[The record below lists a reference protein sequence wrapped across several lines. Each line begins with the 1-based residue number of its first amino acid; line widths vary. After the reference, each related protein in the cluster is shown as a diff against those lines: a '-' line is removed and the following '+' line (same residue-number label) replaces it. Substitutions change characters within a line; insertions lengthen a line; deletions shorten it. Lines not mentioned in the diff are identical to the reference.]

1 MFLTNAPPQLQESA
15 NIAHVGKDGS
25 NNHSTSQHFHGE
37 SFIFGSPTTS
47 LSYLLHPDTIQIF
60 CLWQICLENVN
71 SLVRLFHVPT
81 MQQLIIEASSN
92 LVHISP
98 GMEALMFAIYLS
110 AVMSLQEDECQKLMG
125 EPAPVLIQRFSLS
138 TQQAL
143 VNARFLK
150 SVDIFTLQAFVLFLV
165 SLGL

>member
-1 MFLTNAPPQLQESA
+1 
-15 NIAHVGKDGS
+15 
-25 NNHSTSQHFHGE
+25 
-37 SFIFGSPTTS
+37 
-47 LSYLLHPDTIQIF
+47 
-60 CLWQICLENVN
+60 
-71 SLVRLFHVPT
+71 